1 MKKIVGVLAGVMFAT
16 GALANGLTDILVK
29 DVEDRVE
36 AKWVLT
42 CSGAMEGAQPGS
54 DWVLKK
60 GDMTYVAYGVLSHS
74 VIDYLNRSVVE
85 GGNMTFEAMGIDT
98 RLKIVE

>member
-1 MKKIVGVLAGVMFAT
+1 MKKIVGVLAGVMFVT
-16 GALANGLTDILVK
+16 GAMAQEPGDILRK

-74 VIDYLNRSVVE
+74 VVNFLNTSIVE